1 MTNVL
6 KYHRITSNVYPAH
19 RHLFQW
25 SYTGKKPKEKEGKKV
40 EEKNFQP
47 YIPADKVIPEFTV
60 VSVILGAIL
69 AVVFGGA
76 NAYLGLRVGMTV
88 SASIPAA
95 VISMGVIRTIL
106 KRDSILEN
114 NMVQTIGS
122 AGESVAAGAI
132 FTLPA
137 LFMWADEGLCD
148 MPSLIQIGL
157 IALCGGVLGVLL
169 MVPLRQALIVKE
181 HGVLTYPEGQ
191 ACAQVLIAGEEGGAK
206 ASTVFTGLG
215 LAAVYKFLAEGL
227 KLFPSEVDYSISAYK
242 GAGVG
247 MDVLPALA
255 GVGYICGVKVS
266 SYLFA
271 GGTLAWLV
279 IMPLIALFGS
289 DLVIYP
295 ADVPISQLW
304 ADGGT
309 WALWSNYVKYI
320 GAGAVATGG
329 ILSLLKSLPLIVR
342 TFRDAI
348 GGYGKNSASTLRTE
362 QDISMKTL
370 GLGVLLIAIALW
382 LVPSIPLNFFSALI
396 VIVFGFFFATVS
408 SRMVGLIGSSNN
420 PVSGM
425 AIATLLISTMLLKAS
440 GMDPVQG
447 MVAAITIGSL
457 ICIIAA
463 IAGDTSQDLKTGF
476 LVGATP
482 KKQQYGELLGVVI
495 SALAVGGILYLLNA
509 AWGYNT
515 KELPAAQASLM
526 KMVVEGVMGGNLPWA
541 LVFTGVFIALV
552 VEILGVPVMPFA
564 IGLYLP
570 IHLST
575 PIIAGGLLRYFM
587 EKRKYASEKDKEDTI
602 QSGVLYTSGL
612 IAGEGIVGILL
623 AIFAIIPMGVDAA
636 GEALTLGNKLALT
649 DPNNFYGHVFSLG
662 NIGALLFF
670 AALLFS
676 IFFFAK
682 KGAKNSKK
690 SK

>member
-1 MTNVL
+1 M
-6 KYHRITSNVYPAH
+6 
-19 RHLFQW
+19 
-25 SYTGKKPKEKEGKKV
+25 
-40 EEKNFQP
+40 EEKKFQP
-47 YIPADKVIPEFTV
+47 YIPADKVMPEFTV
-60 VSVILGAIL
+60 VSVILGALLAIL
-69 AVVFGGA
+69 FGGA

-95 VISMGVIRTIL
+95 VISMGVIRKIL

-137 LFMWADEGLCD
+137 LFMWADEGLCSV
-148 MPSLIQIGL
+148 PTLVEIGL

-169 MVPLRQALIVKE
+169 MVPLRSALIVKE
-181 HGVLTYPEGQ
+181 HGVLAYPEGQ
-191 ACAQVLIAGEEGGAK
+191 ACAEVLIAGEEGGAK

-215 LAAVYKFLAEGL
+215 IAAVYKFIADGL
-227 KLFPSEVDYSISAYK
+227 KLFPSEVDYSVSAYK

-271 GGTLAWLV
+271 GGTLAWFV

-289 DLVIYP
+289 DLIIYP
-295 ADVPISQLW
+295 ASVPVSQLW
-304 ADGGT
+304 AEGGT

-329 ILSLLKSLPLIVR
+329 ILSLIKSLPLIVR

-348 GGYGKNSASTLRTE
+348 GGYGKNGTSSLRTE

-370 GLGVLLIAIALW
+370 VIGVVIMAVALW
-382 LVPSIPLNFFSALI
+382 LIPSIPLNFFGALI

-425 AIATLLISTMLLKAS
+425 AIATLLIATLLLKSTGTVGAE
-440 GMDPVQG
+440 G

-482 KKQQYGELLGVVI
+482 KKQQMGELLGCII

-509 AWGYNT
+509 AWGYGT
-515 KELPAAQASLM
+515 ADLPAAQASLM
-526 KMVVEGVMGGNLPWA
+526 KMVVEGVMGGQLPWA

-552 VEILGVPVMPFA
+552 VEVLGVPVMPFA

-575 PIIAGGLLRYFM
+575 PIMAGGLLRWYL
-587 EKRKYASEKDKEDTI
+587 EKRKYASEKAKNDCI

-612 IAGEGIVGILL
+612 IAGEGVVGILL
-623 AIFAIIPMGVDAA
+623 AVFAIIPMGVNAA
-636 GEALTLGNKLALT
+636 GEALSLGDKLALT
-649 DPNNFYGHVFSLG
+649 NPDNFFGFTFSLG
-662 NIGALLFF
+662 NLGGILFF
-670 AALLFS
+670 AVLLLS
-676 IFFFAK
+676 VYFAAR
-682 KGAKNSKK
+682 KGEKASKG
-690 SK
+690 